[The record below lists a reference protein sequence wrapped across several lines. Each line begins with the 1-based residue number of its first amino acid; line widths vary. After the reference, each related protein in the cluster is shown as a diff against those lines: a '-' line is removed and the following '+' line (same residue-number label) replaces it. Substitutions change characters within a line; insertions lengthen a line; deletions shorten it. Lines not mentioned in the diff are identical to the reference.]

1 MNNSQNFGFYLPED
15 SDPIHVTD
23 LNANFLIID
32 SVLTEIQP
40 ISDSE
45 ISEMW
50 SDNST
55 KNS

>member
-32 SVLTEIQP
+32 SVLIEIQP

-55 KNS
+55 ENS